1 MSNFEEKMC
10 EKCEVKRINRTQ
22 KSFYRFTE
30 ILLVVLSWISFL
42 FWATCSSPCDD
53 IRKQV
58 SLVCAILCRAFATI
72 VTNISLKRKMFTYVS
87 LFVDSLLFEVF
98 RPQVRESLL
107 LQDEPYL
114 FGLLVY
120 WQLVASYQV
129 LTNGCVLQLLGEFEF
144 TQHVVI
150 RYVFNDMEIQ
160 SQRTIKCSSPPVAL
174 HNELVIDKFH
184 FETMVTVWFI
194 CIILEHFYHTCA
206 DYIFWLYIKFEFVI
220 LFGRRQKQPCPYEQ
234 NQPHSE
240 NPPEQS
246 TPVTRNGLEGNV
258 IKNYKTGPSQRK
270 VEKGFPHYLKKLR
283 KRNLFRTGKLGWSQ
297 MQTLIPQNI
306 AATENQGKCVTK
318 PSINTQAALEIH
330 VLLKETVV
338 CSPTLER
345 APETFVIPK
354 VSGVM
359 SFTPE
364 VALATPAPLKAPVV
378 TSTTPE
384 VALATPAPL
393 KAPVVIATTP
403 EVALATP
410 AALKAPVVIATTPEV
425 ALATSAP
432 LKAPVVIA
440 TTPKVALATPAP
452 LKAPVVIATT
462 PEVALA
468 TPAALKA
475 PVVIA
480 TTPEV
485 ALATPAALK
494 TPVVIATTPEVALAT
509 PAPIKAPVVIAT
521 TPEVALATP
530 AALKT
535 PVVIA
540 TTPEVALATP
550 APLKAPVVIATTPE
564 VALAIPAALKTPVV
578 IATTPEVALATPAA
592 LKAPVVIA
600 TTPEVALA
608 TPAPIKAPVVIATTP
623 EVALATP
630 AALKTPVVI
639 ATTPE
644 VALATPAISK
654 AALVMSKTSKVGNPT
669 PSQDTHGIL
678 GISRAG
684 LDSEQYEMT
693 ARPKGLCVIINNRDF
708 SSPRLG
714 RRDGTDEDVGKLND
728 FFTRSEFKVT
738 LFENQTDSDIL
749 EELKRISSLD
759 HRTYDCFVCF
769 VLSHGQHESVYG
781 TNGGLVSVSEL
792 QSFFSARQCRSLA
805 KKPKM
810 FFVQACQGEMV
821 AQGVDAEDVDHGGP
835 LECDVT
841 PMYPVHELAD
851 FLTVFATAPGFI
863 AYRNTTS
870 GSPFIGTL
878 IDTLRKY
885 PGRNLLDII
894 TMVTNVMDASV
905 GQKQIPMMKST
916 LRKHV
921 VLS

>member
-1 MSNFEEKMC
+1 MC

-42 FWATCSSPCDD
+42 FWATCSSPHHD

-58 SLVCAILCRAFATI
+58 SLGCAILCRAFATI
-72 VTNISLKRKMFTYVS
+72 VTITNVSLKRKMITYVS

-114 FGLLVY
+114 FGLPVY
-120 WQLVASYQV
+120 WQLVAFYQV
-129 LTNGCVLQLLGEFEF
+129 LTNGYVLQLLQGFEF
-144 TQHVVI
+144 TQRKVI
-150 RYVFNDMEIQ
+150 HFVFNDMDIQ

-174 HNELVIDKFH
+174 HNEMVIDKFH

-220 LFGRRQKQPCPYEQ
+220 FFGRRQKQPCPYEQ

-270 VEKGFPHYLKKLR
+270 VEKGFPHYSKKLR

-297 MQTLIPQNI
+297 MRALIPQNI
-306 AATENQGKCVTK
+306 AATENQGKCVTE

-338 CSPTLER
+338 CSTTLER

-425 ALATSAP
+425 ALAT
-432 LKAPVVIA
+432 
-440 TTPKVALATPAP
+440 
-452 LKAPVVIATT
+452 
-462 PEVALA
+462 
-468 TPAALKA
+468 PAALKA

-485 ALATPAALK
+485 ALATPPAL
-494 TPVVIATTPEVALAT
+494 
-509 PAPIKAPVVIAT
+509 
-521 TPEVALATP
+521 
-530 AALKT
+530 
-535 PVVIA
+535 
-540 TTPEVALATP
+540 
-550 APLKAPVVIATTPE
+550 
-564 VALAIPAALKTPVV
+564 
-578 IATTPEVALATPAA
+578 
-592 LKAPVVIA
+592 
-600 TTPEVALA
+600 
-608 TPAPIKAPVVIATTP
+608 KAPVVIATTP

-669 PSQDTHGIL
+669 PSQDTHGIP

-684 LDSEQYEMT
+684 LGSEQYEMT

-708 SSPRLG
+708 TCPRLG

-810 FFVQACQGEMV
+810 FFIQACQGEMV

-863 AYRNTTS
+863 AYRNPTS